1 MTARH
6 SRFARY
12 TLLLA
17 TGAIGFAQT
26 VLFAILSPLGREIG
40 LSDVQ
45 IGSIISCSSLTLFIA
60 SPFWGRKSD
69 KWGRRRVLLIGLFGY
84 AFGTLFFASVF
95 QAALYGLLLP
105 TMALGLLIVTRVGNA
120 IVMAAVSP
128 SANAYMADITT
139 VEERVKGMGSLGAA
153 TNIGSILGPAIGGLL
168 AGISLLTPLYFS
180 VGITLVV
187 ATLALVTLPVFAPL
201 QEKSAQPKLKYTDPR
216 LFPLIVAGVLL
227 FMGFAIVQQTI
238 AFRFQDVFQLSGA
251 ATASL
256 VGISLMCCA
265 AAALIVQLA
274 VIPKLSYR
282 PFALLR
288 ISMPIMMC
296 AFAILAIADTQTA
309 YLVAMVI
316 LGIGLGIAGPG
327 FMAGASVA
335 VSSKEQGAV
344 AGLAGACPPLG
355 FAVGPILGAYLY
367 SIDSALPYWFALA
380 SYVVLFAAT
389 LKFNAQHS

>member
-105 TMALGLLIVTRVGNA
+105 TMALVLLIVTRVGNA